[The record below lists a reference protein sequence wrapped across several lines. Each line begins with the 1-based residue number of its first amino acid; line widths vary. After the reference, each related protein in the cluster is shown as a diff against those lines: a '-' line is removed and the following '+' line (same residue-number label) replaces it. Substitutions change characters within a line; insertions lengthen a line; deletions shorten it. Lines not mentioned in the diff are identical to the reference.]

1 MEVMKAMAL
10 TVSPPS
16 QLHLPSLHLTLPTFG
31 QVIVYKSLYLFASL
45 CYHIDVPFA
54 WTALPRFLLA
64 VKSPFTVSVSSCSP
78 QLWAPQRLPVEVPPP
93 MRPHWGTFVLPAA
106 VPWGVF
112 SKWDYTSMPRRAS
125 TDARIELDQGLHTFL
140 SCIPLNNFEK
150 DIFSVKIMSYKLLS
164 SNSNKYTGR
173 MNKWVV
179 TSDSK

>member
-45 CYHIDVPFA
+45 CYHTDVPFA

-93 MRPHWGTFVLPAA
+93 HETTLRHICAPSCSALGSVFKMRLYIYAPESKHRCTNWTRSGSSH
-106 VPWGVF
+106 F
-112 SKWDYTSMPRRAS
+112 SLM
-125 TDARIELDQGLHTFL
+125 H
-140 SCIPLNNFEK
+140 PLK
-150 DIFSVKIMSYKLLS
+150 
-164 SNSNKYTGR
+164 
-173 MNKWVV
+173 
-179 TSDSK
+179 